1 MKILIIDDHPKIR
14 ENIKKYLALSGYATD
29 CSHIGTEGLDLLQT
43 NTYDAIIL
51 DMNMPIMGGR
61 EFLQI
66 FRLIDHTT
74 PVIALTSDSMTQ
86 DKVKVLG
93 LGADDYLTKPFS
105 LEELLARIQ
114 AITRRKGSITAEVV
128 KYGPYIV
135 DLSNNHILHEDQKI
149 DLTHKE
155 WLIFATLFENLGRP
169 RSKSELTNIVWGDS
183 EENWTSMTLEAHIYS
198 LRKKLGRGVIVTKR
212 NVGYSIPTA
221 FQSAP

>member
-14 ENIKKYLALSGYATD
+14 ENIKKFLALSGYASD
-29 CSHIGTEGLDLLQT
+29 SARIGTEGLDLLRT

-61 EFLQI
+61 EFLQV
-66 FRLIDHTT
+66 FRMTDSTT
-74 PVIALTSDSMTQ
+74 PIIALTSDSMTE
-86 DKVKVLG
+86 DKVEVLG

-114 AITRRKGSITAEVV
+114 AITRRKGSITAKVIN
-128 KYGPYIV
+128 YGPYLI
-135 DLSNNHILHEDQKI
+135 DLSNNHILYENKKV

-155 WLIFATLFENLGRP
+155 WLIFATLFEELGRP
-169 RSKSELTNIVWGDS
+169 RSKSELTTIVWGDS

-198 LRKKLGRGVIVTKR
+198 LRKKLDRGVIVTQR
-212 NVGYSIPTA
+212 NIGYSIPIT
-221 FQSAP
+221 FQH